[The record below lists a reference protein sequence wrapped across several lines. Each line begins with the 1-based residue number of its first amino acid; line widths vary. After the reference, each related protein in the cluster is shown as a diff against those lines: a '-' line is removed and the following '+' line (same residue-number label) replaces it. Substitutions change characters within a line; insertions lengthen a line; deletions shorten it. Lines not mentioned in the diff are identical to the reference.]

1 MSAILIQVEKS
12 KIGELIDGE
21 NCSDYDKLARVT
33 CYVVRFAKNLH
44 KKKEHRPSSLEL
56 DENEISFAEV
66 LWLKG
71 AQKIFRA
78 EPNFKQRERSLRL
91 FDDYDGILR
100 SQGRLDYSQLPY
112 CARHPAVL
120 PRGHHITKLIVRKC
134 HSRVMHNGV
143 NETLVEVRSKYWIVK
158 GRQEVRK
165 IISRCATCKRIESK
179 GYCVPLPPPLPQ
191 FRVSE
196 EFAYTQL
203 GVDFAGPV
211 YVKNIYT
218 RDRKTY
224 KAYIALFT
232 CASTRGIHL
241 ELTPDFS
248 AQAFVR
254 SLQRFIG
261 RRGVP
266 SFIVSDNGKTFRN
279 ATVKKIIQ
287 QYNITWKFNV
297 ARAPWWGGFFERL
310 VRSVKRC
317 LKKTLG
323 NARISFEEFETVLSQ
338 VEGY

>member
-1 MSAILIQVEKS
+1 M
-12 KIGELIDGE
+12 
-21 NCSDYDKLARVT
+21 
-33 CYVVRFAKNLH
+33 
-44 KKKEHRPSSLEL
+44 
-56 DENEISFAEV
+56 
-66 LWLKG
+66 WLKD

-78 EPNFKQRERSLRL
+78 EPIFKQRERSLQL

-120 PRGHHITKLIVRKC
+120 PRGYHITKLIIRKC

-165 IISRCATCKRIESK
+165 IISRCTTCKRIEGK

-218 RDRKTY
+218 RDKKAY

-241 ELTPDFS
+241 DARSFLSSFRSKSSTFYWTTRSTWLHCFGQWEDVQECNREKIHS
-248 AQAFVR
+248 AV
-254 SLQRFIG
+254 
-261 RRGVP
+261 
-266 SFIVSDNGKTFRN
+266 
-279 ATVKKIIQ
+279 
-287 QYNITWKFNV
+287 
-297 ARAPWWGGFFERL
+297 
-310 VRSVKRC
+310 
-317 LKKTLG
+317 
-323 NARISFEEFETVLSQ
+323 
-338 VEGY
+338 

>member
-12 KIGELIDGE
+12 KIGELIYCE
-21 NCSDYDKLARVT
+21 NYSDYDKLVRVT
-33 CYVVRFAKNLH
+33 CYGVRFAKNLQ

-66 LWLKG
+66 FWLKD

-78 EPNFKQRERSLRL
+78 DPNFKQRERSLRL
-91 FDDYDGILR
+91 FDDHEGILR

-120 PRGHHITKLIVRKC
+120 PRGHHITRLIVRKC

-158 GRQEVRK
+158 GRQEIRK
-165 IISRCATCKRIESK
+165 TISRCTTCKRIEGK
-179 GYCVPLPPPLPQ
+179 GYCVPSPPPLPQ

-218 RDRKTY
+218 RDKKTY

-241 ELTPDFS
+241 ELTPDLS

-266 SFIVSDNGKTFRN
+266 SFIVSDNGKTFKSG
-279 ATVKKIIQ
+279 TVKKFIQ

-297 ARAPWWGGFFERL
+297 ARAPW
-310 VRSVKRC
+310 
-317 LKKTLG
+317 
-323 NARISFEEFETVLSQ
+323 
-338 VEGY
+338 